1 MEQLFFF
8 LISRGSKYA
17 HYYLLQA
24 KVQLSGGISFKY
36 FSSTC
41 FKEMGGLEYRNM
53 GGDNYNCAYATPVNF
68 HVFMKYVA
76 PTKFTHKSA

>member
-1 MEQLFFF
+1 MEQHFFF
-8 LISRGSKYA
+8 SDFTQQEVCPPPPPPPPPFRLK
-17 HYYLLQA
+17 
-24 KVQLSGGISFKY
+24 
-36 FSSTC
+36 
-41 FKEMGGLEYRNM
+41 YRNK